1 MSALAT
7 ASRYRTLPPEPPV
20 NPQARLIE
28 AARAFY
34 ASLTPPLSASELIDL
49 LVHETD
55 PAERRAIATRIAR
68 SAP

>member
-1 MSALAT
+1 MTVARAFSA
-7 ASRYRTLPPEPPV
+7 RPLPPEPPV
-20 NPQARLIE
+20 NPQARLLE

-34 ASLTPPLSASELIDL
+34 ACLAPPPAPSELIDL